1 MRNLLLFL
9 LVAVMIGLG
18 IIGGGLFGGAL
29 GRVGGGPWQRW
40 ASPPENIAKILTAWI
55 EEGYFN
61 VNRANGDIYV
71 GTASGTLYACDRHD
85 CRQISAQQV
94 QQPRLDNC
102 HLFEP
107 PGAPGEVVA
116 SLELCENGSEFG
128 VQTNI
133 IALKDDSLW
142 MWFRASTLS
151 EGFGEIGG
159 AIVGGIVGL
168 IMGIVIVFILH
179 RNTRRKDVAHA

>member
-18 IIGGGLFGGAL
+18 IIGGGLFGGTL

-40 ASPPENIAKILTAWI
+40 ASPPENIAKILTDWI
-55 EEGYFN
+55 EKGDFN
-61 VNRANGDIYV
+61 VNTANGEIYV
-71 GTASGTLYACDRHD
+71 GAASGTLYACDRHD
-85 CRQISAQQV
+85 CRKMSAQQV
-94 QQPRLDNC
+94 HQPRLDNC

-107 PGAPGEVVA
+107 PGAPGEVVV
-116 SLELCENGSEFG
+116 SLELCEHGSEFG
-128 VQTNI
+128 VQTDI
-133 IALKDDSLW
+133 IALKEGSLW

-168 IMGIVIVFILH
+168 IIVIVIVFILH
-179 RNTRRKDVAHA
+179 RSKGEKT